1 MEKKQEL
8 ALECLNEGLA
18 EIGLYVGILN
28 DKKVSKAF
36 DALGQAIICF
46 EQGVNARDVINDVLE
61 E

>member
-28 DKKVSKAF
+28 DKKLSKAF
-36 DALGQAIICF
+36 DALGQAIIYF